1 VIARTAG
8 IAALLSGLLFC
19 ATGCDDGPQHFWMV
33 FDPCDPLILEPEA
46 VTDEQLAAIERA
58 IAMWNDVAE
67 VNVGFTGPV
76 DARRLRL
83 EVIETEWYMG
93 RFDDLEGEIE
103 IASRV
108 TDMDV
113 FSIVVAH
120 ELGHA
125 FGLYHVDA
133 GDRVSVMNK
142 GNKDVPPNPGDVDV
156 LAHMWG
162 SCIRGPITAPPTET
176 LHP

>member
-1 VIARTAG
+1 MIARTLG
-8 IAALLSGLLFC
+8 IAALISGLLFG
-19 ATGCDDGPQHFWMV
+19 ATSCDDGPQHFWMV
-33 FDPCDPLILEPEA
+33 FDPCDPLVLEPEGA
-46 VTDEQLAAIERA
+46 SAEQRAAIERA

-67 VNVGFTGPV
+67 VNVGFTGPL
-76 DARRLRL
+76 DARRLP
-83 EVIETEWYMG
+83 VKVVETEWYMG
-93 RFDDLEGEIE
+93 RFDDIEGEIE
-103 IASRV
+103 IAGRV

-133 GDRVSVMNK
+133 GERVSVMNT
-142 GNKDVPPNPGDVDV
+142 GNKDVPPNEGDVDV

-162 SCIRGPITAPPTET
+162 PCIRGQLAVPPESVR
-176 LHP
+176 P